1 MSNALLVVGGDVVT
15 MAPGREILTGTTIA
29 VVDGRIAAL
38 GTADDLRR
46 RYPDATELDA
56 TGCVVTP
63 GLINAHQHTTADP
76 LTRSGIPDDIDAQSA
91 IFDWAVPLHNAHTG
105 GDDEISA
112 MLTAA
117 ESLRRG
123 VTTLIEPGTVA
134 HPMRVAA
141 GLRKAGIRARLNG
154 WGWDAEGLPFA
165 APADEVLARQEE
177 VVTELGT
184 TGRVSAWITLLGHD
198 LVSDAL
204 MQGAAELAERLDTR
218 MTWHISPGQNDIEG
232 YAKRSGNRPVVHMHK
247 IGVLGPRLLLGH
259 AVWLDDDEVDAIV
272 ETDTAVASSPGAY
285 LRLGQGFTRAAR
297 HVELIRRGARVALG
311 CDSHNANDVPDI
323 LRAAM
328 LFTGLSLDRGD
339 DRPVHAHEALALAT
353 IDGAR
358 AIGLGDEIGSI
369 EVGKAADVVVFDTT
383 DPVWTPRGDEAL
395 QLVWGTPSH
404 TVRDVVVDGEI
415 VVRDAELQ
423 TLDHADLRRCAAENS
438 HHLLRRTGIE
448 PFRRWPRIAAADLA
462 TADPSAPPA
471 APEDFAE
478 TELRA
483 AGRTGE
489 SACP

>member
-1 MSNALLVVGGDVVT
+1 MSTLLIVGGDVVT
-15 MAPGREILTGTTIA
+15 MAPGREVLTGTTIA

-38 GTADDLRR
+38 GTAETLRG
-46 RYPDATELDA
+46 RYPGATELDA

-63 GLINAHQHTTADP
+63 GMINAHQHTTADP

-112 MLTAA
+112 MLTGA

-123 VTTLIEPGTVA
+123 VTTIIEPGTVA

-141 GLRKAGIRARLNG
+141 GLRKTGIRARLNG
-154 WGWDAEGLPFA
+154 WGWDTEGLPFS
-165 APADEVLARQEE
+165 APAAEVLARQEE
-177 VVTELGT
+177 IVTELGT
-184 TGRVSAWITLLGHD
+184 TGRIAAWITLLGHD

-218 MTWHISPGQNDIEG
+218 MTWHISPGQNDIPG
-232 YAKRSGNRPVVHMHK
+232 YAERSGNRPVVHMHK

-285 LRLGQGFTRAAR
+285 LRLGQGFTRANR
-297 HVELIRRGARVALG
+297 HVALIRRGARIALG

-339 DRPVHAHEALALAT
+339 ENPVHAHEALALAT

-358 AIGLGDEIGSI
+358 AIGLGEEIGSI
-369 EVGKAADVVVFDTT
+369 EVGKAADLVVFDTS

-395 QLVWGTPSH
+395 QLVWGAPSH

-415 VVRDAELQ
+415 VVRDQELQ
-423 TLDHADLRRCAAENS
+423 NVDYDDLRQCAAENS
-438 HHLLRRTGIE
+438 HHLLRRTGIT
-448 PFRRWPRIAAADLA
+448 PFRRWPRIAAADLEA
-462 TADPSAPPA
+462 TSGGPA
-471 APEDFAE
+471 APGAE
-478 TELRA
+478 HRA
-483 AGRTGE
+483 AGKTGE

>member
-1 MSNALLVVGGDVVT
+1 MSDSLLVVGGDVVT
-15 MAPGREILTGTTIA
+15 MAPGREVLTGATIA
-29 VVDGRIAAL
+29 VVGGRIAAL
-38 GTADDLRR
+38 GTAEEMRL
-46 RYPDATELDA
+46 RYPGADELDA

-63 GLINAHQHTTADP
+63 GMINAHQHTTADP
-76 LTRSGIPDDIDAQSA
+76 LTRSGIPDDIDSQQA
-91 IFDWAVPLHNAHTG
+91 IFEWAVPLHSAHTG

-134 HPMRVAA
+134 HPLRVAA
-141 GLRKAGIRARLNG
+141 GLKRTGIRARLNG
-154 WGWDAEGLPFA
+154 WGWDAEGLPFS

-177 VVTELGT
+177 LVRALGT
-184 TGRVSAWITLLGHD
+184 TDRVSAWITLLGHD

-204 MQGAAELAERLDTR
+204 FQGAAALAERLDTR
-218 MTWHISPGQNDIEG
+218 MTWHISPGQNDIPG
-232 YAKRSGNRPVVHMHK
+232 YAQRSGNRPVVHLQK
-247 IGVLGPRLLLGH
+247 LGVLGPRLLLGH
-259 AVWLDDDEVDAIV
+259 AVWLDDDEVDAIL

-297 HVELIRRGARVALG
+297 HVELIRRGGRVALG
-311 CDSHNANDVPDI
+311 CDSHNAGDVPDI

-339 DRPVHAHEALALAT
+339 AEPVHAHEALALAT

-369 EVGKAADVVVFDTT
+369 EIGKAADLVVFDTT

-395 QLVWGTPSH
+395 QLVWGMPSH
-404 TVRDVVVDGEI
+404 TVRDVLVDGEI
-415 VVRDAELQ
+415 VVRDQQLQ
-423 TLDHADLRRCAAENS
+423 LVDYDDLRQCAAENS
-438 HHLLRRTGIE
+438 HHLLRRTGIT
-448 PFRRWPRIAAADLA
+448 PFRRWPRIAAAELELA
-462 TADPSAPPA
+462 PGGPA
-471 APEDFAE
+471 APGVTVEH
-478 TELRA
+478 RA
-483 AGRTGE
+483 AGQTGG